1 MIIFTMKFFSLQTKS
16 KDRVTFDLSCGFR
29 SLSDSGI
36 ESELIMLAKND
47 LQSLKQRFE
56 NIAIE
61 ETLNEQVG
69 RAVIGEMFVRKAVA
83 GISLRACEDYDVYRE
98 PENPKLTRKHANVIQ
113 ALLQSPEYEV
123 RLAVLEFVI
132 SHLSSDTSANLDCK
146 AAPDS
151 PRSKAG
157 SWLRRELESQIKPQ
171 LFTMAM
177 KTEHHVD
184 CLVKVIVFF

>member
-1 MIIFTMKFFSLQTKS
+1 M
-16 KDRVTFDLSCGFR
+16 TFDLSCGFR

-36 ESELIMLAKND
+36 ESELIMLAKNY

-56 NIAIE
+56 NMAIE
-61 ETLNEQVG
+61 ETLNEQEA
-69 RAVIGEMFVRKAVA
+69 RAVIGEMFVRKSVA
-83 GISLRACEDYDVYRE
+83 GICLRACEDYDVYRE
-98 PENPKLTRKHANVIQ
+98 PDKSKLTSKYANVIQ

-132 SHLSSDTSANLDCK
+132 SHLSSDTSTSLDCK
-146 AAPDS
+146 AAS
-151 PRSKAG
+151 SRSKAA
-157 SWLRRELESQIKPQ
+157 SWLLRELDSHFKPQ

-184 CLVKVIVFF
+184 CLVKVIGFFNCSE